1 MFKYLMT
8 IATKVLKAAVV
19 LSVVSSCSGTTTGNP
34 NQPLVTVQ
42 FSSYVAQSRP
52 VKPSFWKLLIPTAD
66 ASVTDLRLCLKRL
79 RFKQSASS
87 ATGENHDLALGE
99 IQLGSTGNS
108 FTSVFVAP
116 GTYTR
121 IEFDIDPSCSTA
133 RSATVTNANG
143 TFNSTDTMT
152 IRFDGTFTVSTSNQA
167 LTLATQAIVTNLRNA
182 NSAPSI
188 KTLAESSGGTF

>member
-1 MFKYLMT
+1 MFKFRT
-8 IATKVLKAAVV
+8 FAAKALKAAA
-19 LSVVSSCSGTTTGNP
+19 LLCLVSSCAGTTTGNP
-34 NQPLVTVQ
+34 NQPLVAVQ
-42 FSSYVAQSRP
+42 FASYVAQTKPS
-52 VKPSFWKLLIPTAD
+52 KPSFWKLFIPTAD

-87 ATGENHDLALGE
+87 PTGENHDLALGE
-99 IQLGSTGNS
+99 IQLGSSGNS

-116 GTYTR
+116 GTYNR

-133 RSATVTNANG
+133 RSASVTNSNG

-152 IRFDGTFTVSTSNQA
+152 IRFDGTFTVSSANQV
-167 LTLATQAIVTNLRNA
+167 LTLATQSIVTNLRTA
-182 NSAPSI
+182 TSGPSI